1 MNLNTDK
8 NSVPVMP
15 VNLIAMASMTGQ
27 RKELLPSRVDS
38 TSANKEFSK
47 QVKLSAGKQE
57 F

>member
-1 MNLNTDK
+1 MNLNADK
-8 NSVPVMP
+8 SPVPVMP
-15 VNLIAMASMTGQ
+15 VNLIALASLTGP